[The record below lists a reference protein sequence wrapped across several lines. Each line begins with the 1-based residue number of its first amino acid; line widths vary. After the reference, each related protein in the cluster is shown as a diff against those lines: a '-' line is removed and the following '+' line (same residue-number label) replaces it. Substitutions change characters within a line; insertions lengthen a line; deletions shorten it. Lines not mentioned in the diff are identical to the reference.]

1 MTGTACRLR
10 FPLRRSCQSRSRP
23 SSVRW
28 GLGELRGRR
37 IAGVHALHSRA
48 KCTEQKR
55 HWDYNPDLL
64 EGRRTTKPASAILA
78 LEPGS
83 RIIFFPNEFLASG
96 RVPTLLNPGDLLV
109 FDGDVSHAGA
119 SYALP
124 NTRVHVYLDVPGLK
138 REAGVVWFKRIRH
151 RV

>member
-1 MTGTACRLR
+1 VVQAY
-10 FPLRRSCQSRSRP
+10 P
-23 SSVRW
+23 SPCGLSVC
-28 GLGELRGRR
+28 
-37 IAGVHALHSRA
+37 VTVC
-48 KCTEQKR
+48 KM
-55 HWDYNPDLL
+55 NV
-64 EGRRTTKPASAILA
+64 
-78 LEPGS
+78 
-83 RIIFFPNEFLASG
+83 ASG